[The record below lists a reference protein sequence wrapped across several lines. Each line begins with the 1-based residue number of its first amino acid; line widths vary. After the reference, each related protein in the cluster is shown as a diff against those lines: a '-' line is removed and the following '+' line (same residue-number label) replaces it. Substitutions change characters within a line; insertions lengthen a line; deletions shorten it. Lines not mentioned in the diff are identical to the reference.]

1 MQVDID
7 VQYSPAPGQYYHL
20 FLLPIARPEQLSR
33 LLCLLRPATLAA
45 ATGPRVFAPT
55 ALA

>member
-7 VQYSPAPGQYYHL
+7 VEHSPASLQYYHL
-20 FLLPIARPEQLSR
+20 FLFPIAPPEHYTPW
-33 LLCLLRPATLAA
+33 LCLLSPATFTAA
-45 ATGPRVFAPT
+45 PGPRVFAPT